1 MSKSR
6 RIEWFVGSWVA
17 FLVVYAAVS
26 HYLGPGPK
34 LSSLGNV
41 LQCFVPLL
49 ANGGL
54 LINAGT
60 PHWRRNLFWMLLA
73 LSCTMWMIGQF
84 AWTYYEVYL
93 HKNVP
98 GLFAGDMIFF
108 LRGIPLMAALAL
120 RPHRKRGELNLGLG
134 YLDFTL
140 LMAWWTFLYVFIVLP
155 WMYASPT
162 LEAYNTNYN
171 LLANAQ
177 QVLIAGGFGYC
188 CLRTRGAWRTV
199 YLHLFGASALYMVG
213 SLVTNLAIAKNLY
226 YTGSLYDLP
235 LMTVFFWYG
244 LAGVIAF
251 RKRQQLDAP
260 MAGETEQRAGDYV
273 WATRFAMAAVLSL
286 PIFALYALRVE
297 HDTREVRDFR
307 LTVTLI
313 ASLPLAL
320 LVFLRT
326 HLADADRARLLARS
340 ESSIENLQRLQV
352 QMVQSEKL
360 VSLGELAAGAAHEIN
375 NPLTAILGYSDLL
388 ADDESLP
395 ERARGTAGKI
405 REQARRTRNLVQNLL
420 SFARQVPTER
430 TLLDIN
436 TVVSNA
442 VQLRALDLHS
452 GGSSIELH
460 LESVLPGVRGD
471 NNQLMQVFFNIISNA
486 LDAMGE
492 HSGGG
497 ALTIRTQRDRGNV
510 IVLFLD
516 TGPGIKEPHRVFD
529 PFYTTKAVG
538 KGTGLGL
545 SICYG
550 IVQEHGGRIICYNG
564 QSGGAVFRVELPAV
578 MAALPTLPARGTTPG
593 GVAPVSSR
601 SH

>member
-1 MSKSR
+1 MPKSR
-6 RIEWFVGSWVA
+6 KIEWLIGSWVA
-17 FLVVYAAVS
+17 FLLVYAAVS
-26 HYLGPGPK
+26 HYLGAGPK
-34 LSSLGNV
+34 LSSFGDV
-41 LQCFVPLL
+41 VQCFVPLL

-73 LSCTMWMIGQF
+73 VSCTMWMIGLF
-84 AWTYYEVYL
+84 AWTYYEIYL
-93 HKNVP
+93 HKDVP

-134 YLDFTL
+134 YLDFVL
-140 LMAWWTFLYVFIVLP
+140 LMTWWTFLYVFIVLP

-162 LEAYNTNYN
+162 LESYNSNYN

-177 QVLIAGGFGYC
+177 QFLIAGSFGYC

-213 SLVTNLAIAKNLY
+213 SQVTNLAIAKNLY

-251 RKRQQLDAP
+251 RKRQELDAP
-260 MAGETEQRAGDYV
+260 MDGEIDQRAGDYV

-340 ESSIENLQRLQV
+340 ESSIENLQRLQA

-360 VSLGELAAGAAHEIN
+360 VSLGQLAAGAAHEIN

-388 ADDESLP
+388 ADDQSLP

-452 GGSSIELH
+452 GGSSIELQ

-497 ALTIRTQRDRGNV
+497 SLTIRTQRDRGNV
-510 IVLFLD
+510 IVFFSD

-578 MAALPTLPARGTTPG
+578 MAALPTLPMRGTTPG
-593 GVAPVSSR
+593 GTAPVSSR